1 MLMRTFTVTDGNYSK
16 IINALV
22 ENPEDITQI
31 RQNVGEIISAVR
43 FYGDDELVNYTNS
56 FDRNGLALQELRMTQ
71 EQIDN
76 AFRMLST
83 NTIKALELASVRIHS
98 YHEKLKPQD
107 ITFKDKSG
115 IELGSRWLPVES
127 VGIYVA
133 PNNPSAVLMSAIPAR
148 VAGVPR
154 IAMMTPAIDGH
165 INPAILAAAKICG
178 ITEIY
183 RMGGAQGIAAFAFG
197 TQTIPSVDKICG
209 SGDDYVLEAKK
220 QVFGAVGIDMIEGT
234 SEVTIIADEKNDPY
248 WVAADLLA
256 HAEQGGTARPILIT
270 TSQSM
275 AQQII
280 SCVYEILPE
289 LSRYEQAHK
298 SIEKRSIVAVVNN
311 LDEAAVLSNLI
322 SPKQVQLLV
331 ENPKELLPKIVNA
344 GSISLGRHAPVA
356 LNSFIAGPSNILPS
370 GFSSRFASGVCVMD
384 FMKQQSIISS
394 DARSFKDVAQA
405 TALLAQAEG
414 LGASALAITMRQGK

>member
-1 MLMRTFTVTDGNYSK
+1 MRTFTVTDGNFSK

-22 ENPEDITQI
+22 EQPEDISEL
-31 RQNVGEIISAVR
+31 RQNVSEIISAIR
-43 FYGDDELVNYTNS
+43 FYGDEELIRHTNN
-56 FDRNGLALQELRMTQ
+56 FDNNGLALQELRMTQ
-71 EQIDN
+71 EQIDHSM
-76 AFRMLST
+76 RSLST

-107 ITFKDKSG
+107 VSYKDKSG

-127 VGIYVA
+127 AGIYVA

-148 VAGVPR
+148 VAGVAR
-154 IAMMTPAIDGH
+154 IVLATPALNNH
-165 INPAILAAAKICG
+165 INPAIIAAAKICG

-183 RMGGAQGIAAFAFG
+183 RMGGAQGIAALAFG
-197 TQTIPSVDKICG
+197 TQTIPSVDKISG
-209 SGDDYVLEAKK
+209 SGDVYVLEAKK

-234 SEVTIIADEKNDPY
+234 SEVIIIADEKNDPY
-248 WVAADLLA
+248 WVAADMLA
-256 HAEQGGTARPILIT
+256 FAEQGGQIRPILIT

-289 LSRYEQAHK
+289 LGRYDAAHNA
-298 SIEKRSIVAVVNN
+298 IEKRGIVVVVNN
-311 LDEAAVLSNLI
+311 LEEAAIASNLI

-331 ENPKELLPKIVNA
+331 ENPRELLAKITNA
-344 GSISLGRHAPVA
+344 GSISLGRHAPAA

-370 GFSSRFASGVCVMD
+370 GFSSRFSSGVSVMD
-384 FMKQQSIISS
+384 FMKQQSIIFS
-394 DARSFKDVAQA
+394 DARSFKDVANA

>member
-1 MLMRTFTVTDGNYSK
+1 MRTFTITDGNYSK

-22 ENPEDITQI
+22 DNPEDITEI
-31 RQNVGEIISAVR
+31 RNTVGEIISSIR
-43 FYGDDELVNYTNS
+43 YYGDEELANIVNR
-56 FDRNGLALQELRMTQ
+56 FDNNNLALEELRMTQ

-76 AFRMLST
+76 SFRSLST

-107 ITFKDKSG
+107 VSYKDKSG

-127 VGIYVA
+127 AGIYVA

-148 VAGVPR
+148 VAGVSR
-154 IAMMTPAIDGH
+154 IVLITPAIDGH

-183 RMGGAQGIAAFAFG
+183 RMGGAHGIAALAFG
-197 TQTIPSVDKICG
+197 TQSIPSVDKISG
-209 SGDDYVLEAKK
+209 SGDAYVLEAKK

-234 SEVTIIADEKNDPY
+234 SEVTIIADENNDPY
-248 WVAADLLA
+248 WVAADMLA
-256 HAEQGGTARPILIT
+256 HAEQGGQIRPVLVT

-280 SCVYEILPE
+280 SCIYEILPE
-289 LSRYEQAHK
+289 LGRYEAAHTA
-298 SIEKRSIVAVVNN
+298 IEKRGLVVVVNN
-311 LDEAAVLSNLI
+311 LDEAAAVSNLI

-331 ENPKELLPKIVNA
+331 ENPKELLPKITNG
-344 GSISLGRHAPVA
+344 GSISLGRHSPAV

-370 GFSSRFASGVCVMD
+370 GFSSRFASGVCVLD

-394 DARSFKDVAQA
+394 DAKSFKDVANA